1 MRMIKLPSVHS
12 ILIFLVEGQ
21 ANAGYLNVTH
31 A

>member
-21 ANAGYLNVTH
+21 TNAGYLNVTH